1 MIFVYIFAET
11 INKYT
16 MKTNDVITMLDQEA
30 DKLWEALKNAEL
42 VYGQDYEATK
52 LARARWST
60 AVTLISL
67 IKHENRKDENN
78 K

>member
-1 MIFVYIFAET
+1 MT
-11 INKYT
+11 
-16 MKTNDVITMLDQEA
+16 TNDLITMLDQEA

-60 AVTLISL
+60 AITLISL

>member
-1 MIFVYIFAET
+1 MTPNEI
-11 INKYT
+11 
-16 MKTNDVITMLDQEA
+16 ITMLDQEA
-30 DKLWEALKNAEL
+30 DKLWDALKNAEL
-42 VYGQDYEATK
+42 VYGADYEATK

-67 IKHENRKDENN
+67 IKHENRKDENA

>member
-1 MIFVYIFAET
+1 
-11 INKYT
+11 
-16 MKTNDVITMLDQEA
+16 MLDQEA
-30 DKLWEALKNAEL
+30 DKLWDALKNAEL
-42 VYGQDYEATK
+42 VYGADYEATK

-67 IKHENRKDENN
+67 IKHENRKDENA